1 MVSKG
6 KAIGFLSKLNPFV
19 QKVPEIAEKLSK
31 LEDDKEFQKLLGRLG
46 TVGGLISI
54 GLYLFDKILENISDA
69 EKTYYSLIN
78 RTAISVAEQI
88 IKESDEIAADEQ
100 NNENILKQMINI
112 YLFKDTENEEYKK
125 WNGLAVDHQIVKHFR
140 ENIIALLEDNNLL
153 TSQYFNFATEFN
165 SKFKEVK
172 NNLTFLKYQKQKIQ
186 KNFSQKRLAY
196 LQWLSKNID
205 KPNPIDGGKKV
216 TDYYVHFVYL

>member
-88 IKESDEIAADEQ
+88 IKESDKIAVDEQ
-100 NNENILKQMINI
+100 KTEILEQMMKI
-112 YLFKDTENEEYKK
+112 YSFEEIDKEEYQK
-125 WNGLAVDHQIVKHFR
+125 WNGLVPYDHPIVK
-140 ENIIALLEDNNLL
+140 D
-153 TSQYFNFATEFN
+153 
-165 SKFKEVK
+165 
-172 NNLTFLKYQKQKIQ
+172 
-186 KNFSQKRLAY
+186 
-196 LQWLSKNID
+196 
-205 KPNPIDGGKKV
+205 
-216 TDYYVHFVYL
+216 

>member
-100 NNENILKQMINI
+100 KNENILKKMINI
-112 YLFKDTENEEYKK
+112 YLIKSNGDEEYKK
-125 WNGLAVDHQIVKHFR
+125 WNCLAIDHQIVKHFR
-140 ENIIALLEDNNLL
+140 ENIIAL
-153 TSQYFNFATEFN
+153 
-165 SKFKEVK
+165 
-172 NNLTFLKYQKQKIQ
+172 
-186 KNFSQKRLAY
+186 
-196 LQWLSKNID
+196 
-205 KPNPIDGGKKV
+205 
-216 TDYYVHFVYL
+216 